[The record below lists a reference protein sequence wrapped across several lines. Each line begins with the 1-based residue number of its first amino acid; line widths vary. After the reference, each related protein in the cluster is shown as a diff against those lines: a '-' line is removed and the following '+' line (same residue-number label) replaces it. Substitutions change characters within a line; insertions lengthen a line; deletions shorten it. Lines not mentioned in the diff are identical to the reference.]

1 MPMSLHPSLPLLI
14 VLWAAPVWVAA
25 RVQEPVLNADGVFR
39 VEYADVLRAE
49 PVYPGALESRVGSNC
64 VTSDSSHRRGGQH
77 ALVQR
82 LAPSPPPALRGSDGN
97 VSDVVFSAD
106 VECASVPLEANGDS
120 LLPIA
125 WDVDYILRGIK
136 YRSRLPYDPGE
147 RVRVR
152 VSVTPVLAPVEARD
166 PP

>member
-1 MPMSLHPSLPLLI
+1 MSFHPSLLLLTA
-14 VLWAAPVWVAA
+14 LWAAPAWLAA
-25 RVQEPVLNADGVFR
+25 RAQEPVLNADGVFR

-49 PVYPGALESRVGSNC
+49 PVYPGAGESRMSSNC
-64 VTSDSSHRRGGQH
+64 VTSGSSQGRGGQH

-82 LAPSPPPALRGSDGN
+82 LASSPPPALRGN

-106 VECASVPLEANGDS
+106 VECASVPLEANGDA

-125 WDVDYILRGIK
+125 WDVDYILRGVK

-152 VSVTPVLAPVEARD
+152 VSVTPVLAPAEARD

>member
-1 MPMSLHPSLPLLI
+1 MSFYPSLLL
-14 VLWAAPVWVAA
+14 LTALLAAPAWLAA
-25 RVQEPVLNADGVFR
+25 RAQQPVLNADGVFS

-49 PVYPGALESRVGSNC
+49 PVYPDARRVSSHC
-64 VTSDSSHRRGGQH
+64 VTSGSSQGRGGQH

-82 LAPSPPPALRGSDGN
+82 LAPSPPPALRGN
-97 VSDVVFSAD
+97 VGDVVFSAD
-106 VECASVPLEANGDS
+106 VECASVPPQANGDA
-120 LLPIA
+120 LPPVA
-125 WDVDYILRGIK
+125 WDVDYILRGVK

-152 VSVTPVLAPVEARD
+152 VSVTPVLAPADASE